1 MVGLNV
7 RASMHEGLGEK
18 DNGALWE
25 RGIGYFR
32 LWINTQH
39 LFVGNILYMGGFG
52 LFLFPY
58 PITDCAAISHDKH
71 GKTAYHHHTD
81 SSEKIIIRLIIFED
95 NGTLNMFF
103 FIKTM

>member
-7 RASMHEGLGEK
+7 RAGMHEGLGEK
-18 DNGALWE
+18 DSGATMALWE

-39 LFVGNILYMGGFG
+39 LFVGNILYVVGFG

-58 PITDCAAISHDKH
+58 PITDCAIISHDKH
-71 GKTAYHHHTD
+71 GKMAYHHHTD
-81 SSEKIIIRLIIFED
+81 SSENLSLD
-95 NGTLNMFF
+95 
-103 FIKTM
+103 